1 MPPAA
6 DSYGMRI
13 SGNSS
18 SEQSPEAL
26 AVALSAEA
34 AAAAREMAVLK
45 KQQDVTRNVGQALV
59 ALIDGASSDNGRI
72 NVYA

>member
-1 MPPAA
+1 
-6 DSYGMRI
+6 MRI
-13 SGNSS
+13 SGNSQS
-18 SEQSPEAL
+18 DQSPEAL

>member
-1 MPPAA
+1 
-6 DSYGMRI
+6 MRI
-13 SGNSS
+13 SGDSS
-18 SEQSPEAL
+18 SYQSPEAL

-45 KQQDVTRNVGQALV
+45 KQQDVSRNVGQALV
-59 ALIDGASSDNGRI
+59 ALIDGASSGNGRI

>member
-1 MPPAA
+1 MPAAA
-6 DSYGMRI
+6 DSYDMRI
-13 SGNSS
+13 SGTSN
-18 SEQSPEAL
+18 QSPEAL

-34 AAAAREMAVLK
+34 AEAARAMAVLR
-45 KQQDVTRNVGQALV
+45 KQQDLAKNVGQALV